1 MKLRKIFAVA
11 MMLVALGSMAQSMP
25 IENDPSVRT
34 GKLANGLTYY
44 IKQNNWPE
52 HRVNFY
58 IAQNVGSLQEE
69 ESQRGLAHFLE
80 HMAFNGTEHY
90 PGNGVIDYTRSL
102 GVEFGRDLNAYT
114 SVDQTVYNI
123 NDVPSTRVSAIDS
136 CLLILKDWSN
146 GLLLEG
152 DEIDKERGVIHEE
165 WRVRS
170 SASQR
175 MFERNLETLYPNS
188 KYGLRM
194 PIGLMSIIDNFKYDE
209 IRNYYHKWYRPD
221 NQAIVVVGDI
231 DVDRTEAKIKEMFGS
246 IPAPAA
252 DAAKVVEVEVPD
264 NEQPIFVIDKDKEQ
278 QYNLIQIMYKTDPLP
293 NEIKGDMTY
302 LIMKYVIDMSCDM
315 LNKRLEEKAL
325 EPDCP
330 YIQAGAMYGNYI
342 FAKTKDAFTLMVL
355 PKEGK
360 SAEAIKVVTE
370 EALRAAQHGFTATE
384 FVRVKDEYLSGLE
397 KQYNN
402 RNQINNDRFGREY
415 CAHYLNNEPYPS
427 IEWGYQMMNMIAPN
441 IPVDAINQTF
451 AQMMPTDDKNL
462 VVLNFNPDKEGVTL
476 ITADEIK
483 KSIDEA
489 QAAKLEAYV
498 DNVKDEP
505 LITEMP
511 TPGKIVSETEN
522 TTLGF
527 KELTLS
533 NGAKVILKTTDFKD
547 DEIRYFAESKGGNSL
562 YGPKDWANCQMFDI
576 FTQTC
581 GLGNFTNNELEK
593 ALAGKNASVDISLSE
608 NYERLNGNS
617 TKKDLETLFQLNYLY
632 FTALTKDEKAAGT
645 IMSFLETQLKNKSSM
660 PEAALSDSIK
670 TTSYNHDWRQMPFN
684 VENLKDVNLDRI
696 VEIAKER
703 TANAADFTFYFVGSF
718 DEATIKPLI
727 EQYIAS
733 LPSQPGVKENFKEGA
748 KLVTGDVKNEFSRAM
763 ETPQSTSF
771 VMWHSYDAPYTMEN
785 DIKADIAGQVLDVI
799 LLKKVR
805 EDEGAAYSP
814 HGSAGMTIKGDKPF
828 IQALTYVNM
837 KPEKKDL
844 VVKIM
849 RESLSDIAN
858 GQIEADALQKIK
870 EKMIKDYDTNTKSN
884 GHWINVLNMYNS
896 FNVDTQNGYKEA
908 VNKVTA
914 ADVSKFVKETLVK
927 TGNCIEVTMN
937 PTDDAAAATA
947 KEAPA
952 NAKEAKPAAA
962 KKATAKKA
970 AKKVAKKTSKRK

>member
-1 MKLRKIFAVA
+1 MKLRKFFAAA
-11 MMLVALGSMAQSMP
+11 MMLIALGSMAQSMP

-58 IAQNVGSLQEE
+58 IAQRVGSLQEE

-80 HMAFNGTEHY
+80 HMAFNGTVNY

-114 SVDQTVYNI
+114 GVDQTVYNI
-123 NDVPSTRVSAIDS
+123 NDVPSTRLSAIDS

-175 MFERNLETLYPNS
+175 MFERNLETLYPGS
-188 KYGLRM
+188 KYGKRM
-194 PIGLMSIIDNFKYDE
+194 PIGLMSVVDNFKYNELRD
-209 IRNYYHKWYRPD
+209 YYHKWYRPD

-231 DVDRTEAKIKEMFGS
+231 DVDRTEAKIKEMFSS
-246 IPAPAA
+246 IPGPAA
-252 DAAKVVEVEVPD
+252 DAAQVVDIEVPD
-264 NEQPIFVIDKDKEQ
+264 NAEPIFVIDKDKEQ
-278 QYNLIQIMYKTDPLP
+278 QYNIIQVMYKNDPIP
-293 NEIKGDMTY
+293 DEIKGDISYMV
-302 LIMKYVIDMSCDM
+302 MKYAINMACDM

-330 YIQAGAMYGNYI
+330 YLQAGANYGNYI
-342 FAKTKDAFTLMVL
+342 FAKTKDAFNLIVL
-355 PKEGK
+355 PKDGK
-360 SAEAIKVVTE
+360 SADAVQVVTQ
-370 EALRAAQHGFTATE
+370 EALRASQHGFTATE
-384 FVRVKDEYLSGLE
+384 YVRAKDEYMSSLE
-397 KQYNN
+397 KQFNN

-415 CAHYLNNEPYPS
+415 CSNFLEKEPYPS
-427 IEWGYQMMNMIAPN
+427 IEWEHQMMSMIAPN
-441 IPVDAINQTF
+441 IQVEMINQLME
-451 AQMMPTDDKNL
+451 QMMPTNDSNL
-462 VVLNFNPDKEGVTL
+462 VVMNFNPDKEGVVLPTKEAL
-476 ITADEIK
+476 KGA
-483 KSIDEA
+483 IDAA

-498 DNVKDEP
+498 DNVKNEP
-505 LITEMP
+505 LIAELP
-511 TPGKIVSETEN
+511 TPGKIISETEN
-522 TTLGF
+522 TKLGF

-533 NGAKVILKTTDFKD
+533 NGATVILKKTDFKD
-547 DEIRYFAESKGGNSL
+547 DEIRYYAESKGGSSL
-562 YGPKDWANCQMFDI
+562 YGPKDWANCKMFDLVVAAS
-576 FTQTC
+576 
-581 GLGNFTNNELEK
+581 GLGNFSSNELEK
-593 ALAGKNASVDISLSE
+593 ALAGKNANVDLSLST

-617 TKKDLETLFQLNYLY
+617 TKKDLETMFQLNYLY
-632 FTALTKDEKAAGT
+632 FTALTKDEKAT
-645 IMSFLETQLKNKSSM
+645 STYMSFVETQLKNKSGN
-660 PEAALSDSIK
+660 PDAALSDSIQ
-670 TTSYNHDWRQMPFN
+670 TTTYNHDWREKPFN
-684 VENLKDVNLDRI
+684 LEDIKNVNYDRVI
-696 VEIAKER
+696 EIAKER

-718 DEATIKPLI
+718 DEDVIKPLI

-733 LPSQPGVKENFKEGA
+733 LPAQPGVKENFKEGA
-748 KLVTGDVKNEFSRAM
+748 KVAAGNVKNVFSRAM
-763 ETPQSTSF
+763 ETPQTTSL

-828 IQALTYVNM
+828 TQALTYVSM

-844 VVKIM
+844 VINIM
-849 RESLSDIAN
+849 RESINDVAN

-870 EKMIKDYDTNTKSN
+870 EKMLKDYDTNAKSN
-884 GHWINVLNMYNS
+884 AHWVNVLNMYKA

-927 TGNCIEVTMN
+927 SNNCIEVTMN
-937 PTDDAAAATA
+937 PEGVAQEPAKAQPAKKATTQ
-947 KEAPA
+947 
-952 NAKEAKPAAA
+952 
-962 KKATAKKA
+962 KATAKKG
-970 AKKVAKKTSKRK
+970 AKKAKGKKRK

>member
-1 MKLRKIFAVA
+1 MKLRKFFAAA

-58 IAQNVGSLQEE
+58 IAQRVGSLQEE

-80 HMAFNGTEHY
+80 HMAFNGTVNY

-114 SVDQTVYNI
+114 GVDQTVYNI
-123 NDVPSTRVSAIDS
+123 NDVPSTRLSAIDS

-146 GLLLEG
+146 GLLLE
-152 DEIDKERGVIHEE
+152 DKEIDKERGVIHEE

-175 MFERNLETLYPNS
+175 MFERNLETLYPGS
-188 KYGLRM
+188 KYGKRM
-194 PIGLMSIIDNFKYDE
+194 PIGLMSVVDNFKYNELRD
-209 IRNYYHKWYRPD
+209 YYHKWYRPD

-231 DVDRTEAKIKEMFGS
+231 DVDRTEAKIKEMFSS
-246 IPAPAA
+246 IPGPAA
-252 DAAKVVEVEVPD
+252 NAAQVVDIEVPD
-264 NEQPIFVIDKDKEQ
+264 NAEPIFVIDKDKEQ
-278 QYNLIQIMYKTDPLP
+278 QYNVIQVMYKTDPMP
-293 NEIKGDMTY
+293 NEIKGDISYMV
-302 LIMKYVIDMSCDM
+302 MKYAINMACDM

-330 YIQAGAMYGNYI
+330 YLQAGANYGNYI
-342 FAKTKDAFTLMVL
+342 FAKTKDAFNLIVL
-355 PKEGK
+355 PKDGK
-360 SAEAIKVVTE
+360 SADAVQVVTQ
-370 EALRAAQHGFTATE
+370 EALRASQHGFTATE
-384 FVRVKDEYLSGLE
+384 YVRVKDEYMSSLE
-397 KQYNN
+397 KQFNN

-415 CAHYLNNEPYPS
+415 CSNFLEKEPYPS
-427 IEWGYQMMNMIAPN
+427 IEWEHQMMSMIAPN
-441 IPVDAINQTF
+441 IQVEMINQLME
-451 AQMMPTDDKNL
+451 QMMPTNDSNL
-462 VVLNFNPDKEGVTL
+462 VVMNFNPDKEGVVLPTKEAL
-476 ITADEIK
+476 KGA
-483 KSIDEA
+483 IDAA

-498 DNVKDEP
+498 DNVKNEP
-505 LITEMP
+505 LIAELP
-511 TPGKIVSETEN
+511 TPGKIISETEN
-522 TTLGF
+522 TKLGF

-533 NGAKVILKTTDFKD
+533 NGATVILKKTDFKD
-547 DEIRYFAESKGGNSL
+547 DEIRYYAESKGGSSL
-562 YGPKDWANCQMFDI
+562 YGPKDWANCKMFDLVVAAS
-576 FTQTC
+576 
-581 GLGNFTNNELEK
+581 GLGNFSSNELEK
-593 ALAGKNASVDISLSE
+593 ALAGKNANVDLSLST

-617 TKKDLETLFQLNYLY
+617 TKKDLETMFQLNYLY
-632 FTALTKDEKAAGT
+632 FTALTKDEKAT
-645 IMSFLETQLKNKSSM
+645 STYMSFVETQLKNKSGN
-660 PEAALSDSIK
+660 PDAALSDSIQ
-670 TTSYNHDWRQMPFN
+670 TTTYNHDWREKPFN
-684 VENLKDVNLDRI
+684 LEDIKNVNYDRVI
-696 VEIAKER
+696 EIAKER

-718 DEATIKPLI
+718 DEDAIKPLI

-748 KLVTGDVKNEFSRAM
+748 KVAAGNVKNVFSRAM
-763 ETPQSTSF
+763 ETPQTTSL

-828 IQALTYVNM
+828 TQALTYVSM

-844 VVKIM
+844 VINIM
-849 RESLSDIAN
+849 RESINDVAN

-870 EKMIKDYDTNTKSN
+870 EKMLKDYDTNSKSN
-884 GHWINVLNMYNS
+884 AHWVNVLNMYKS
-896 FNVDTQNGYKEA
+896 FNIDTQNGYKEA

-927 TGNCIEVTMN
+927 SNNCIEVTMN
-937 PTDDAAAATA
+937 PEGVAQEPAKAQPAKNAT
-947 KEAPA
+947 
-952 NAKEAKPAAA
+952 A
-962 KKATAKKA
+962 KKATAKKG
-970 AKKVAKKTSKRK
+970 AKKAKGKRK

>member
-1 MKLRKIFAVA
+1 MTLRKFFMAA

-25 IENDPSVRT
+25 IENDPSVRK
-34 GKLANGLTYY
+34 GKLDNGLTYY

-58 IAQNVGSLQEE
+58 IAQRVGSLQEE

-80 HMAFNGTEHY
+80 HMAFNGTVNY

-114 SVDQTVYNI
+114 GVDQTVYNI
-123 NDVPSTRVSAIDS
+123 NDVPSTRLSAIDS

-175 MFERNLETLYPNS
+175 MFERNLETLYPGS
-188 KYGLRM
+188 KYGKRM
-194 PIGLMSIIDNFKYDE
+194 PIGLMSVVDNFKYDE

-231 DVDRTEAKIKEMFGS
+231 DVDRTEAKIKEMFSS
-246 IPAPAA
+246 IPGPAA
-252 DAAKVVEVEVPD
+252 DAAQVVDIEVPD
-264 NEQPIFVIDKDKEQ
+264 NAEPIFVIDKDKEQ
-278 QYNLIQIMYKTDPLP
+278 QYNIIQVMYKNDPIP
-293 NEIKGDMTY
+293 DEIKGDISYMV
-302 LIMKYVIDMSCDM
+302 MKYAINMACDM

-330 YIQAGAMYGNYI
+330 YLQAGANYGNYI
-342 FAKTKDAFTLMVL
+342 FAKTKDAFNLIVL
-355 PKEGK
+355 PKDGK
-360 SAEAIKVVTE
+360 STDAVQVVTQ
-370 EALRAAQHGFTATE
+370 EALRASQHGFTATE
-384 FVRVKDEYLSGLE
+384 YVRAKDEYMSSLE
-397 KQYNN
+397 KQFNN

-415 CAHYLNNEPYPS
+415 CSNFLEKEPYPS
-427 IEWGYQMMNMIAPN
+427 IEWEHQMMSMIAPN
-441 IPVDAINQTF
+441 IQVEMINQLME
-451 AQMMPTDDKNL
+451 QMMPTNDSNL
-462 VVLNFNPDKEGVTL
+462 VVMNFNPDKEGVVLPTKEAL
-476 ITADEIK
+476 KGA
-483 KSIDEA
+483 IDAA

-498 DNVKDEP
+498 DNVKNEP
-505 LITEMP
+505 LIAELP

-522 TTLGF
+522 TKLGF

-533 NGAKVILKTTDFKD
+533 NGATVILKKTDFKD
-547 DEIRYFAESKGGNSL
+547 DEIRYYAESKGGSSL
-562 YGPKDWANCQMFDI
+562 YGPKDWANCKMFDLVVAAS
-576 FTQTC
+576 
-581 GLGNFTNNELEK
+581 GLGNFSSNELEK
-593 ALAGKNASVDISLSE
+593 ALAGKNANVDLSLTT

-617 TKKDLETLFQLNYLY
+617 TKKDLETMFQLNYLY
-632 FTALTKDEKAAGT
+632 FTALTKDEKAT
-645 IMSFLETQLKNKSSM
+645 STYMSFVETQLKNKSGN
-660 PEAALSDSIK
+660 PDAALSDSIQ
-670 TTSYNHDWRQMPFN
+670 TTTYNHDWREKPFN
-684 VENLKDVNLDRI
+684 LEDIKNVNYDRVI
-696 VEIAKER
+696 EIAKER

-718 DEATIKPLI
+718 DEDVIKPLI

-733 LPSQPGVKENFKEGA
+733 LPAQPGVKENFKEGA
-748 KLVTGDVKNEFSRAM
+748 KVAAGNVKNVFSRAM
-763 ETPQSTSF
+763 ETPQTTSL

-828 IQALTYVNM
+828 TQALTYVSM

-844 VVKIM
+844 VINIM
-849 RESLSDIAN
+849 RESINDVAN
-858 GQIEADALQKIK
+858 GQIEADALQEIK
-870 EKMIKDYDTNTKSN
+870 EKMLKDYDTNAKSN
-884 GHWINVLNMYNS
+884 AHWVNVLNMYKA

-927 TGNCIEVTMN
+927 SNNCIEVTMN
-937 PTDDAAAATA
+937 PEGVAQEPAKAQPAKKATTQ
-947 KEAPA
+947 
-952 NAKEAKPAAA
+952 
-962 KKATAKKA
+962 KATAKKG
-970 AKKVAKKTSKRK
+970 AKKAKGKKRK

>member
-1 MKLRKIFAVA
+1 MKLRKIFFAA

-58 IAQNVGSLQEE
+58 IAQRVGSLQEE

-80 HMAFNGTEHY
+80 HMAFNGTVNY

-114 SVDQTVYNI
+114 GVDQTVYNI

-136 CLLILKDWSN
+136 CLLILTDWSN

-175 MFERNLETLYPNS
+175 MFERNLETLYPGS
-188 KYGLRM
+188 KYGKRM
-194 PIGLMSIIDNFKYDE
+194 PIGLMSVVDNFKYDE

-231 DVDRTEAKIKEMFGS
+231 DVDRTEAKIKEMFSS
-246 IPAPAA
+246 IPGPAA
-252 DAAKVVEVEVPD
+252 DAAQVVDVEVPD
-264 NEQPIFVIDKDKEQ
+264 NDEPIFVIDHDKEQ
-278 QYNLIQIMYKTDPLP
+278 QFNIVQIMYKTDPLP
-293 NEIKGDMTY
+293 DEIKSDISYMVMQYAINMACT
-302 LIMKYVIDMSCDM
+302 M
-315 LNKRLEEKAL
+315 LDKRLEEKAL

-330 YIQAGAMYGNYI
+330 YLQAGAGYGNYI
-342 FAKTKDAFTLMVL
+342 FAKTKDAFQLSFI
-355 PKEGK
+355 PKDGK
-360 SAEAIKVVTE
+360 TKEATQMVTE
-370 EALRAAQHGFTATE
+370 EALRAAKHGFTATE
-384 FVRVKDEYLSGLE
+384 YVRVKDEYMSNLE

-415 CAHYLNNEPYPS
+415 CSNFLEHEPYPS
-427 IEWGYQMMNMIAPN
+427 IEWEHQMMSMIAPN
-441 IPVDAINQTF
+441 IQVDMINQLM

-462 VVLNFNPDKEGVTL
+462 VVMNFAPDKPEITL
-476 ITADEIK
+476 PAKELLK
-483 KSIDEA
+483 GAIDAA
-489 QAAKLEAYV
+489 QGANLEAYV

-505 LITEMP
+505 LITELP

-522 TTLGF
+522 TKLGF
-527 KELTLS
+527 KELILS
-533 NGAKVILKTTDFKD
+533 NGAKVILKKTDFKD
-547 DEIRYFAESKGGNSL
+547 DEIRYYAESKGGSSL
-562 YGPKDWANCQMFDI
+562 YGKKDWANCSMFDLVVAAG
-576 FTQTC
+576 

-593 ALAGKNASVDISLSE
+593 ALAGKNANVDLSLSE

-632 FTALTKDEKAAGT
+632 FTALTKDEKAAST
-645 IMSFLETQLKNKSSM
+645 YMSFVETQLKNKSSN
-660 PEAALSDSIK
+660 PDAALADSIQ
-670 TTSYNHDWRQMPFN
+670 TTTYNHDWRKKPLN
-684 VENLKDVNLDRI
+684 VEDIKDVNYDRVI
-696 VEIAKER
+696 EIAKER

-718 DEATIKPLI
+718 DEETIKPLI

-733 LPSQPGVKENFKEGA
+733 LPSQPGMKENFKEGA
-748 KLVTGDVKNEFSRAM
+748 KIVTGNVKNEFARAM
-763 ETPQSTSF
+763 ETPQTTSL

-828 IQALTYVNM
+828 TQAITYVSM

-844 VVKIM
+844 VIKIM
-849 RESLSDIAN
+849 RESLNDVAN

-870 EKMIKDYDTNTKSN
+870 EKMLKDYDTNTKSN
-884 GHWINVLNMYNS
+884 AHWINVLNMYNS
-896 FNVDTQNGYKEA
+896 FNIDTQNGYKEA

-914 ADVSKFVKETLVK
+914 ADVSKFVKDVLVK
-927 TGNCIEVTMN
+927 SGNCIEVTMN
-937 PTDDAAAATA
+937 PEGNFVQEAAKASAQPA
-947 KEAPA
+947 K
-952 NAKEAKPAAA
+952 KAAA
-962 KKATAKKA
+962 KKEATKKA
-970 AKKVAKKTSKRK
+970 ATKKGGKKGKSRRK